1 MIHVLIEQAKDLK
14 IDAEETVDPIVEVK
28 CLVSLL
34 LMKYLTGMLQK

>member
-28 CLVSLL
+28 CLG
-34 LMKYLTGMLQK
+34 KRKFTTA